1 MARRLQHLIQFW
13 DSRVG
18 YGRSD
23 HMKTF
28 FKILASTI
36 ESSVLR
42 RFLSYSVLKSQF
54 DNLNKVQVLQNKEDV
69 WDKALNLLE
78 CQAITYLE
86 FGVYKGESISYF
98 RAKNSHSDSM
108 FVGLDSFEGLPKAW
122 AGNSAGFFTTSGAIP
137 ALGDPRVAFIKGYF
151 NETWDNLHSAILNR
165 INIIVHF
172 DADLYSSTLFALTK
186 MDSLKQEYI
195 AIFDEFSGDE
205 VRVLSDYLISYGA
218 EVSFLAVQK
227 WRGFPEVVL
236 CMISPLNSTQ
246 EIVKTLQL

>member
-1 MARRLQHLIQFW
+1 MTRRLQHLIQVW

-23 HMKTF
+23 HLKTF
-28 FKILASTI
+28 FKILASKMD
-36 ESSVLR
+36 SSVIR

-54 DNLNKVQVLQNKEDV
+54 DNLNKVEVLENREDV

-78 CQAITYLE
+78 CKAITYVE

-98 RAKNSHSDSM
+98 CAKNANSGSI
-108 FVGLDSFEGLPKAW
+108 FLGLDSFEGLPEAW

-137 ALGDPRVAFIKGYF
+137 TLGDSRAGFIKGYF
-151 NETWDNLHSAILNR
+151 NETWDNLHTAILNR
-165 INIIVHF
+165 NNIIVHF

-186 MDSLKQEYI
+186 MDLLKQEYF

-205 VRVLSDYLISYGA
+205 VRALSDYLISYGA

-236 CMISPLNSTQ
+236 CIIKPLNSTI
-246 EIVKTLQL
+246 EIVKTFQ